1 MLSIA
6 TPDAVILV
14 SERSVVVPALIILL
28 QRESTKIWGIYVE
41 VADPV
46 S

>member
-6 TPDAVILV
+6 TPDAVVLI
-14 SERSVVVPALIILL
+14 SQRSLVVPALIIVL
-28 QRESTKIWGIYVE
+28 QRESTKIWGIYAE